1 VRVEAVLFDWG
12 GTLTPW
18 HAIDFAAQWQA
29 YAGRYAGDPEA
40 GARLAAQIL
49 AAEERAWRRLRGDG
63 GSARIAEILAE
74 AGVDTDHP
82 GHEAAQ
88 AAYEEFWEP
97 HTFTDPDVAPLFTG
111 LHERGIKVGVL
122 SNTIWSREYHER
134 VFARDGVLGLI
145 DGAVYTSEIGH
156 AKPHVH
162 AFRAAMRAVGVEDP
176 AACVYVGDRPYE
188 DVHGAQRAGLRA
200 VLVPHSDIPA
210 TQRVPVDVRPD
221 AVVERLL
228 DVLGVVD
235 AWVAGRRTVVRPRP
249 RGAGST
255 SRATPAR

>member
-18 HAIDFAAQWQA
+18 HTIDFVAQWHA
-29 YAGRYAGDPEA
+29 YARHYAVDPDDAE
-40 GARLAAQIL
+40 RLAKEIL

-63 GSARIAEILAE
+63 GSARIAEILAD

-97 HTFTDPDVAPLFTG
+97 HTFTDPDVGPLFAG
-111 LHERGIKVGVL
+111 LHQRGIKVGVL

-134 VFARDGVLGLI
+134 VFARDGVLHLLDAG
-145 DGAVYTSEIGH
+145 VYTSEIGH
-156 AKPHVH
+156 AKPHPA
-162 AFRAAMRAVGVEDP
+162 AFRAAMHAVGVDDP

-188 DVHGAQRAGLRA
+188 DVHGAQRAGMRA
-200 VLVPHSDIPA
+200 VLVPHSDIPPA
-210 TQRVPVDVRPD
+210 QRVPVDVRPD

-228 DVLGVVD
+228 GVLDVVD
-235 AWVAGRRTVVRPRP
+235 AWSEGRRPDP
-249 RGAGST
+249 
-255 SRATPAR
+255 PASAPSD